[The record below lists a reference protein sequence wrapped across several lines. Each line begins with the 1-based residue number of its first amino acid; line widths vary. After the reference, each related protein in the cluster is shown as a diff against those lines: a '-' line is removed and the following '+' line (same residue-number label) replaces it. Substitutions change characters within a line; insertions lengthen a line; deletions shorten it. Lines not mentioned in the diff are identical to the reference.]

1 LPGLATPDRRP
12 YSAEKAEVTVTEQ
25 PTWRTRRPNT
35 QITAFWG
42 PNTEVRSSPPP
53 ISSLYVDP
61 DGMSTGMHFSFLFA
75 SDVPLAEQVAVA
87 DRVLAGVQRWRDGIA
102 EAAERQRTA
111 EDELAA
117 ARAEIARLK
126 GEGVER

>member
-1 LPGLATPDRRP
+1 M
-12 YSAEKAEVTVTEQ
+12 TEQ
-25 PTWRTRRPNT
+25 RTGWASRQPHT

-42 PNTEVRSSPPP
+42 PQTEVRSSRPS
-53 ISSLYVDP
+53 IAALYIDP
-61 DGMSTGMHFSFLFA
+61 DGMGTGTHLSMLFA
-75 SDVPLAEQVAVA
+75 SDVPLTEQVAIA

-102 EAAERQRTA
+102 EAAERERTA

-126 GEGVER
+126 GEDTDEDDTAEVTA

>member
-1 LPGLATPDRRP
+1 M
-12 YSAEKAEVTVTEQ
+12 TEQ
-25 PTWRTRRPNT
+25 TTGWAARRSSM
-35 QITAFWG
+35 QITTFWG

-53 ISSLYVDP
+53 ISSLYIDP
-61 DGMSTGMHFSFLFA
+61 DGMSAGAHLSLLFA
-75 SDVPLAEQVAVA
+75 SDVPLPEQVAIA

-102 EAAERQRTA
+102 QAADRQRTA

-126 GEGVER
+126 GEDTDEVTA

>member
-1 LPGLATPDRRP
+1 
-12 YSAEKAEVTVTEQ
+12 VTEQ
-25 PTWRTRRPNT
+25 PTRRTVHRPNL

-53 ISSLYVDP
+53 ISSLYIDP
-61 DGMSTGMHFSFLFA
+61 DGMSTGAHLSLLFA
-75 SDVPLAEQVAVA
+75 SDVPLPEQVALA

-102 EAAERQRTA
+102 EKAERERTA

-126 GEGVER
+126 GEDTDGDDTAEAVTA